1 MLKYV
6 FAIVITLFSHSLLA
20 QTTLERIKER
30 GKFVVGFV
38 PDAAP
43 MSYVDDNGRAVGYSI
58 DLCRQIAT
66 AVRRELGLD
75 ELRISYVPLVAP
87 QDRIQAVMDGR
98 VDIECGATTVTLSRR
113 EKVDFTL
120 MTFITGG
127 SVLSSSIRPIQ
138 STAAVDEKK
147 IAVIPGTT
155 TERAINEFLDVNNF
169 QATLVDIETH
179 EEGLELLTEGKVDG
193 YASDRAMLIGQA
205 LLSENPEQYT
215 VTRDVFSFEPYALMV
230 KRGDTEFRLLAD
242 RALASV
248 YRSARIRRLYVD
260 WFGGQNA
267 GPMPDIVS
275 AMYEFQAVGE

>member
-6 FAIVITLFSHSLLA
+6 FAIVIALFSNSLLA

-87 QDRIQAVMDGR
+87 QDRIQAVMDGK

-127 SVLSSSIRPIQ
+127 SVLSKSRQPIQ
-138 STAAVDEKK
+138 STAAVDEKR

-205 LLSENPEQYT
+205 LLSKNPEQYT